1 MTETVDLAVNGGLM
15 RGMDANERLIAVN
28 AQFVREDTTEPIYKL
43 FTIDDRY
50 PAMLRVAK
58 GGNAIALEIWAIP
71 LEGFAEVLIG
81 EPPGLSIGKVRLAD
95 GTEVLGVL
103 GEAIMCT
110 KEREITKHGG
120 WKKYLAHVGV

>member
-1 MTETVDLAVNGGLM
+1 MTETVYLAVNGGLM

-28 AQFVREDTTEPIYKL
+28 ATFVQEATTDPIYRL

-50 PAMLRVAK
+50 PAMLRVSE
-58 GGNAIALEIWAIP
+58 GGNAIAVEIWAIP
-71 LEGFAEVLIG
+71 QEGLAEVLIG

-95 GTEVLGVL
+95 GKEVLGVL

-110 KEREITKHGG
+110 QEREITQYGG
-120 WKKYLAHVGV
+120 WRKYLAHVGV